1 MRFLRYLKFRYLCF
15 RATAAMNRLI
25 RASGNHFMFYTNES
39 DRQYWKGIMEVEQE
53 EFDRTIATRNEYADL
68 HGFKV

>member
-1 MRFLRYLKFRYLCF
+1 
-15 RATAAMNRLI
+15 MNRLI

-39 DRQYWKGIMEVEQE
+39 DRQYWNGIMEVEQE